1 MTDQSV
7 TSLRTAQSI
16 RSSKTND
23 TGYVSHMAARFEQ
36 HFVHEKKKP
45 MRLAKKVESVKSSK
59 KNIEPQKSPEIKNEE
74 IKENSP
80 QKKGEDKKNIV
91 IMSIEPK
98 IKAEEF
104 IANEIV
110 PPQAVATDIDDDKSV
125 STLGTNHSMRSESS
139 RFYVNKSR
147 SPLDDPNF
155 APKPA
160 TPELLLKPAT
170 PELFLNTQVKSDLPN
185 FDLVHHSGTI
195 LSRFT
200 TRELIL
206 KRWKRTFWITYGKS
220 KLIFF
225 RNKNDFEKW
234 VADSSLDLK
243 QRTKLV
249 KHMIDFVEDLHKR
262 DARGGYKASAVKE
275 KNYLHNFS
283 FRALNQ
289 FKLEQ
294 WFVQGPTIA
303 GAFASEDSIQ
313 ALQLRVVVREF
324 LKLSSDIERKDSTA
338 SSSASAFSYKSDNTS
353 KYLASAK
360 NLNDGESVNSV
371 KSGFTSKSGTSA
383 KV

>member
-74 IKENSP
+74 IKKNLP
-80 QKKGEDKKNIV
+80 QKKGEDKKDIV

-104 IANEIV
+104 IDNEIV
-110 PPQAVATDIDDDKSV
+110 PPQAVATEFDDGKSV

-160 TPELLLKPAT
+160 TPEILLY
-170 PELFLNTQVKSDLPN
+170 TQVKSDLPN

-206 KRWKRTFWITYGKS
+206 KIWKRTFWITYGKS

-225 RNKNDFEKW
+225 RNKDDFEKW

-249 KHMIDFVEDLHKR
+249 KHMIDFLGHHKR

-324 LKLSSDIERKDSTA
+324 LKLSSEIERKDSTA

-353 KYLASAK
+353 KYLASDK

-371 KSGFTSKSGTSA
+371 NSGFTSKSGTSA